1 MWLRAGAT
9 PAKLGRVANRAQI
22 ALRRLQA
29 EAALNLSRI
38 QRELERR
45 IEVLLRGERLE
56 DVTPQQANALMI
68 LFQDKTPMTAR
79 QLAAQMNLSEVT
91 VGRFV
96 RALESAGWIVREA
109 HPDDSRAILLSP
121 SRKAYRAFPRF
132 LAVSNAILS
141 DTFAGLAEA
150 DVRALVE
157 LTERARANL
166 ADDVTSDGTNPR
178 GAALKSDAAA
188 VRQGPRQR
196 AVTRAARTA
205 KTKRP

>member
-1 MWLRAGAT
+1 
-9 PAKLGRVANRAQI
+9 VANRAQI
-22 ALRRLQA
+22 AQRRLQA

-45 IEVLLRGERLE
+45 IDVLLRGERLE

-96 RALESAGWIVREA
+96 RALESAGWILREA

-141 DTFAGLAEA
+141 DTFAGMGEA

-166 ADDVTSDGTNPR
+166 ADHASGGSASGGSASTR
-178 GAALKSDAAA
+178 GGVLKREAAT
-188 VRQGPRQR
+188 VRKGPTQR
-196 AVTRAARTA
+196 TVTRAARAA

>member
-1 MWLRAGAT
+1 M
-9 PAKLGRVANRAQI
+9 ANRAQI

-96 RALESAGWIVREA
+96 RALEAAGWIVREA

-141 DTFAGLAEA
+141 DTFAGMAEA

-166 ADDVTSDGTNPR
+166 ADDTSGG
-178 GAALKSDAAA
+178 GASTRVGVLKSEAAT
-188 VRQGPRQR
+188 VHKRSTQR
-196 AVTRAARTA
+196 AVTRAARRAT
-205 KTKRP
+205 TKRP